1 MFPRLLILAV
11 LLSGTALAPGARA
24 QDAETF
30 THWKAECADALC
42 VAQTVTPGGVVSLR
56 ILRENAPDAPWE
68 IAFAGMQDD
77 LKEGTPI
84 EVSVDGSR
92 PMRFSPDG
100 YTDDGERIVL
110 TDQKFGTALFATL
123 VRGDKATLA
132 FTHNSNVKLRL
143 NFSLAG
149 LGAAIRWIEENQGRN
164 QDTAQSQ
171 PSGPPEGAPDHV
183 PAAPEGPADSAQAP
197 ETPPPA
203 SEPAQSREPA
213 ESREPAPQAESR
225 PPAEPAEVPDPVA
238 SRHTQDEVCKD
249 YDAEHLQSSRVADKL
264 DDHHTLYLLPCYT
277 GAYNVIYRVWITD
290 SRSPDEV
297 ERSLFAGYT
306 DEQGWYG
313 TDQLIN
319 ADYNPETKTLTA
331 FEKGRGLG
339 DCGAVP
345 TYQWHAGN
353 WRMMEY
359 RYWGKCDGS
368 RQAEDWPVV
377 FEHPEK

>member
-1 MFPRLLILAV
+1 MFRRTIILLALLAGAA
-11 LLSGTALAPGARA
+11 LSPGAQA
-24 QDAETF
+24 QEAETF

-56 ILRENAPDAPWE
+56 ILRENAPNAPWE

-77 LKEGTPI
+77 IKEGTPL

-92 PMRFSPDG
+92 PMRFAPDG
-100 YTDDGERIVL
+100 YTDDGGRVAL
-110 TDQKFGTALFATL
+110 TDPQFKTALFATL
-123 VRGDKATLA
+123 VRGNRATLS
-132 FTHNSNVKLRL
+132 FMHKSNVNLRL

-149 LGAAIRWIEENQGRN
+149 LGAAISWIEDNQGRG

-183 PAAPEGPADSAQAP
+183 PAVPEGPADTAQSP
-197 ETPPPA
+197 QSPPPDA
-203 SEPAQSREPA
+203 GNSGPQADS
-213 ESREPAPQAESR
+213 APQADAA
-225 PPAEPAEVPDPVA
+225 PAPVDVPEVVAE
-238 SRHTQDEVCKD
+238 RHTDDKVCQD
-249 YDAEHLQSSRVADKL
+249 YDAEHLQSSRLADKL

-277 GAYNVIYRVWITD
+277 GAYNVIYRAWITD
-290 SRSPDEV
+290 SRDPDEV

-306 DEQGWYG
+306 DEQGWFG
-313 TDQLIN
+313 TDQIIN
-319 ADYNPETKTLTA
+319 PDYDPETKTLTA
-331 FEKGRGLG
+331 FEKGRGVG
-339 DCGAVP
+339 DCGSVP
-345 TYQWHAGN
+345 TYQWHSES

-368 RQAEDWPVV
+368 RQPDDWPVV